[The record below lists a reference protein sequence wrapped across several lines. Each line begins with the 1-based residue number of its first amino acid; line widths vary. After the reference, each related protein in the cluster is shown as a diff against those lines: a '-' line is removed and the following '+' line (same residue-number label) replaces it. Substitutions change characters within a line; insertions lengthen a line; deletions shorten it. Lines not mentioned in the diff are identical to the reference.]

1 MWEFLKNSWKG
12 RSSITLLTAIL
23 RYFYLQMNFWKVSS
37 VKKKKKLFKTGTFLQ
52 LIHVFTHSDIL
63 RWWCLHED
71 QEDQRG
77 WGFEE
82 LIEKYKSGI
91 TSHKIF
97 QILFTL
103 LQWVYFLDDWELRK
117 NCLTVISNSR
127 IATNKITVYTV
138 MLRNDNINFS

>member
-1 MWEFLKNSWKG
+1 
-12 RSSITLLTAIL
+12 
-23 RYFYLQMNFWKVSS
+23 MNFWKVSS

-103 LQWVYFLDDWELRK
+103 LQQVYFLDD
-117 NCLTVISNSR
+117 
-127 IATNKITVYTV
+127 
-138 MLRNDNINFS
+138 